1 MHSKAPQETE
11 VDKMPEYVGGMEAMT
26 KYLTSNI
33 RYPEEAVKSKTTG
46 KVMVSFVV
54 SKDGKVTK
62 TAIKRGVSKELDAEA
77 LRVVS
82 SMPNWIPGE
91 KDGKKVD
98 AEMILPVS
106 FAL

>member
-1 MHSKAPQETE
+1 
-11 VDKMPEYVGGMEAMT
+11 MEALT
-26 KYLTSNI
+26 KYLVSNI
-33 RYPEEAVKSKTTG
+33 RYPEDAVKTKTTG
-46 KVMVSFVV
+46 KVIVSFVV
-54 SKDGKVTK
+54 TREGKVTK

-91 KDGKKVD
+91 KDGKKID
-98 AEMILPVS
+98 AEMVLPVA